1 MRSESVA
8 VSLIILWYS
17 LVIDFSPTIEVLFML
32 DPNRKLT
39 KQETAQFFNEAR
51 LRLSLIATT
60 NINIDSIIVSCE
72 KALSQAEYLQ
82 QTYLAGYVHEP
93 VFMGVQIPLVWDV
106 TNLLKSSSPVAT
118 KEVSVQYLRNLMVP
132 EMFDDPYGTSYSCGP
147 IILAELPFCF
157 PNACILDGNHRVLD
171 ALRSGNG
178 TLPAK
183 LYYAQDHIGFMSP
196 YSKVL
201 FSVCCNILYA
211 SLLVEGKI
219 SAEEF
224 KRISFPLD

>member
-1 MRSESVA
+1 MRSVAFTLRSESVA

-132 EMFDDPYGTSYSCGP
+132 EMFDDPYGTSYSTPKTSSSTMTCEG
-147 IILAELPFCF
+147 ER
-157 PNACILDGNHRVLD
+157 HR
-171 ALRSGNG
+171 N
-178 TLPAK
+178 K
-183 LYYAQDHIGFMSP
+183 
-196 YSKVL
+196 
-201 FSVCCNILYA
+201 
-211 SLLVEGKI
+211 
-219 SAEEF
+219 
-224 KRISFPLD
+224 